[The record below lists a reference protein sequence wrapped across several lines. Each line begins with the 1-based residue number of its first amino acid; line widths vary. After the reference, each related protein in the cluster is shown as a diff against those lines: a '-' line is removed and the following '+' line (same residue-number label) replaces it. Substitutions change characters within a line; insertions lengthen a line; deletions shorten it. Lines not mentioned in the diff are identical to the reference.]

1 MFKIKS
7 VVGVVKGNYISQQ
20 ELKKKIYVSKN
31 QFQEVQN
38 SDYIYI
44 YIYQNNFTKLSNNL
58 KTQKHSECPEIHNR
72 VKTKCSKILI
82 CNSYLKNAF

>member
-1 MFKIKS
+1 MCPKINFKKS
-7 VVGVVKGNYISQQ
+7 RIQT
-20 ELKKKIYVSKN
+20 
-31 QFQEVQN
+31 
-38 SDYIYI
+38 IYI

>member
-7 VVGVVKGNYISQQ
+7 VVGVVKGNYISQY
-20 ELKKKIYVSKN
+20 ELQKKKIYVSKN

-38 SDYIYI
+38 SK

>member
-20 ELKKKIYVSKN
+20 ELKKKNLCVQKSISKSLE
-31 QFQEVQN
+31 FR
-38 SDYIYI
+38 I